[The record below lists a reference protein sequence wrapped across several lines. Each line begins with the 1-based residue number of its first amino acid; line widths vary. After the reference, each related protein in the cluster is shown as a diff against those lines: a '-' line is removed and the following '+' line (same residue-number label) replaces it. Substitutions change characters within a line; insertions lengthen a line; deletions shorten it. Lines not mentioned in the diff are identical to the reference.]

1 MAAAS
6 EFSFKIKYPMFPEL
20 HKSYD
25 PKAIEPEIAAQWR
38 QSPAFQASHDPHD
51 PRRRFALVI
60 PPPNVTG
67 SLHMGHMLEHTL
79 IDIVVRHE
87 RMQGKNALW
96 LPGTDHAGIATQM
109 VVERELAK
117 EGITRQQL
125 GREAFEKKV
134 WEWKEKSGGTILRQ
148 MVRLG
153 ASCDW
158 SRERFTLDE
167 GLSRAVRTVFVRLY
181 EEKRIYRGRYIVNW
195 CPRCQTAVSD
205 LEVAHEET
213 TGKLYTVRYQ
223 AAEGAGHLE
232 VATTRPE
239 TILGDVA
246 VAVNPRDERYQSWIG
261 KKVTVPLAGRAVP
274 VIADEIAQPEFG
286 TGAVKITP
294 SHDANDFAAG
304 QRHHLPELP
313 VIDETGKMTA
323 AAGEYAGLDR
333 FAAREKVAADL
344 EAAGLI
350 AKISDHAMALG
361 RCQRCRTVIEP
372 RVSRQWFVKV
382 GKLDDSDRR
391 GLADCAIAAVTRGH
405 IEFVPTNYKDAY
417 LRWMENIHDW
427 CISRQLWW
435 GHRIPAW
442 YCAQCPDAKP
452 VVAMEAPAQCADCGG
467 AMLQDSD
474 VLDTWFSSAL
484 WPFSTLGWPE
494 ATADLKQFYP
504 TDLLIT
510 GFDILFFWVARM
522 IMMGVHFEP
531 NGTRLLRGAVPFR
544 KVYIHALVR
553 DADKQKMSKTRGN
566 VIDPLAMTEKYGTD
580 AVRFTLAAMAVPG
593 TDIAL
598 SEERMAGYAA
608 FANKIWNAARF
619 IFGSLRQLEERD
631 KWDLS
636 NWQNQFDPENL
647 APQTSDPSDEWILVR
662 LKNANPGKAIE
673 QFRFHEAADALYHFI
688 WNDFCDWYL
697 EMAKIRLSAGG
708 EDARQTADFLL
719 SVWEITLR
727 YLHPFLPFL
736 TEEIWQGIWKDRRPA
751 TSLSLAA
758 WPNIGNSSSGRT
770 IAAIEYIQDLQELIT
785 QIRSRRAMWKI
796 PPGKKLRLFMKDPW
810 LNPETRNRTEKI
822 LKALAGISE
831 VVYPNQFNATG
842 PGQLT
847 LRAWQAQLDLED
859 VDLSGLKQELTAERN
874 HVQQGIRNLEEQLNN
889 PHFCDRARSEVI
901 VGAQKELHA
910 RKTKLEQIEA
920 ILRGLKES

>member
-1 MAAAS
+1 MKAR
-6 EFSFKIKYPMFPEL
+6 MFPEL

-25 PKAIEPEIAAQWR
+25 PKAIEPEITGQWR
-38 QSPAFQASHDPHD
+38 QSPAFQASNDPHD
-51 PRRRFALVI
+51 SRRRFALVI

-87 RMQGKNALW
+87 RMQGKNVLW

-134 WEWKEKSGGTILRQ
+134 WVWKEKSGGTILRQ

-261 KKVTVPLAGRAVP
+261 KKVTVPLASRAVP

-382 GKLDDSDRR
+382 GKLDDSDQR
-391 GLADCAIAAVTRGH
+391 GLADCAIEAVTRGH
-405 IEFVPTNYKDAY
+405 IEFVPANYKDAY

-442 YCAQCPDAKP
+442 YCAQCPDAAP
-452 VVAMEAPAQCADCGG
+452 VVAIEAPAQCADCGG

-531 NGTRLLRGAVPFR
+531 NGADSLPKAVPFR
-544 KVYIHALVR
+544 KVYIHALGR

-608 FANKIWNAARF
+608 FANKIWNASRF
-619 IFGSLRQLEERD
+619 IFGSLNRLEEGGI
-631 KWDLS
+631 W
-636 NWQNQFDPENL
+636 NL
-647 APQTSDPSDEWILVR
+647 DEWRNQANSYWQGIPTPYFNDN
-662 LKNANPGKAIE
+662 LKNILPHQWIGKRFDETFRAVQHNLSIY
-673 QFRFHEAADALYHFI
+673 RFHEAADLIYHFI
-688 WNDFCDWYL
+688 WNDFCDRYIEL
-697 EMAKIRLSAGG
+697 IKNDLANG
-708 EDARQTADFLL
+708 DAAAANRVLL
-719 SVWEITLR
+719 VWEATLR
-727 YLHPFLPFL
+727 LFHPFMPFITETLLRVITGKTEVWRLPREFSF
-736 TEEIWQGIWKDRRPA
+736 TSNEEWGSIFQLFNLLD
-751 TSLSLAA
+751 
-758 WPNIGNSSSGRT
+758 
-770 IAAIEYIQDLQELIT
+770 DLVMR
-785 QIRSRRAMWKI
+785 IRSIRSEYKI
-796 PPGKKLRLFMKDPW
+796 PPSAELHGEITFSG
-810 LNPETRNRTEKI
+810 N
-822 LKALAGISE
+822 
-831 VVYPNQFNATG
+831 
-842 PGQLT
+842 LT
-847 LRAWQAQLDLED
+847 LRQVDLDWNVPAMAKTKLTITNHADRRSLGYISTANFQLQLDLNEFPE
-859 VDLSGLKQELTAERN
+859 SLTAEKNRL
-874 HVQQGIRNLEEQLNN
+874 HAEHQHLYQGISNLEKQLANSN
-889 PHFCDRARSEVI
+889 FRQRAKPEV
-901 VGAQKELHA
+901 VANTEVELARRKAQ
-910 RKTKLEQIEA
+910 LEQIEA
-920 ILRGLKES
+920 SLRALEEKPAC

>member
-38 QSPAFQASHDPHD
+38 QSPAFQASNDPHD

-350 AKISDHAMALG
+350 VKISDHAMALG

-391 GLADCAIAAVTRGH
+391 GLADCAIEAVTRGH
-405 IEFVPTNYKDAY
+405 IEFVPANYKDAY

-442 YCAQCPDAKP
+442 YCAQCPDAAP
-452 VVAMEAPAQCADCGG
+452 VVAMEAPAQCAACGG

-531 NGTRLLRGAVPFR
+531 NGTGSLPKAVPFR

-608 FANKIWNAARF
+608 FANKIWNASRF
-619 IFGSLRQLEERD
+619 IFGNLNQLESTGIWNLNEWRSNSNDFKSQYWSD
-631 KWDLS
+631 KPNNILPH
-636 NWQNQFDPENL
+636 Q
-647 APQTSDPSDEWILVR
+647 WIKTRFNEMLESV
-662 LKNANPGKAIE
+662 NFNIIN
-673 QFRFHEAADALYHFI
+673 FRFHDAADSIYHFI
-688 WNDFCDWYL
+688 WNDFCDHYIEL
-697 EMAKIRLSAGG
+697 IKYDFSASVAKIV
-708 EDARQTADFLL
+708 LL
-719 SVWEITLR
+719 VWESTLR
-727 YLHPFLPFL
+727 VLYSFMPFIAEKLLINIHGRIFSWQFPSIFQL
-736 TEEIWQGIWKDRRPA
+736 APLELQNSNIKIFEVLDEIASR
-751 TSLSLAA
+751 
-758 WPNIGNSSSGRT
+758 
-770 IAAIEYIQDLQELIT
+770 
-785 QIRSRRAMWKI
+785 IRSFRSNYNI
-796 PPGKKLRLFMKDPW
+796 PPSHQLEGDIYIPVLSISQEIIDWSILPWAKAKLIIIKTQPENSFGYISSPDFKLRLNLSKYPEIMHAERIYLQNIYNHLVPGVANLEKQLANPNFRQRA
-810 LNPETRNRTEKI
+810 NPEVVANTEVE
-822 LKALAGISE
+822 LARRKA
-831 VVYPNQFNATG
+831 Q
-842 PGQLT
+842 
-847 LRAWQAQLDLED
+847 
-859 VDLSGLKQELTAERN
+859 
-874 HVQQGIRNLEEQLNN
+874 
-889 PHFCDRARSEVI
+889 
-901 VGAQKELHA
+901 
-910 RKTKLEQIEA
+910 LEQIEA
-920 ILRGLKES
+920 SLRALEKNPSC